1 MSSTDR
7 LNRLLLAEDWKRV
20 YQSYKNADFK
30 SYDFDTLR
38 RTMVQYLRDNY
49 PEDFNDYIES
59 SEYLALIDLIA
70 FLGQNISYRIDL
82 NARENFLELADR
94 RDSVLKLAR
103 LISYNATRNQAAN
116 GLLKLLSVSTTEN
129 VVDSNNLNLS
139 GQVVTWNDS
148 GNSNWY
154 EQFIKVLN
162 AGLNDNEKFGSPV
175 KSDTID
181 SIPTAQYRFRSAS
194 LDAPV
199 FSFSKNVDGSNLD
212 FDVVSTGFESG
223 AIVEE
228 TPAVGE
234 ALRFLYRDDGK
245 GSASNNTGFF
255 AHFRQGVLDQGDF
268 SIATPGNNQTVA
280 VDATNVN
287 NTDVWLWRL
296 DENGNEVELWTKVE
310 STQGNNV
317 IYNST
322 AKDIKNIY
330 TVLTK
335 NRDSVEI
342 KFADGTFGNLPQ
354 GTFRVYYRT
363 SANRSIRITP
373 DDLQNIQID
382 VDYISANGQQQTIT
396 LTFGLQYTVDNATT
410 SESNANIRQNA
421 PATYYTQNRMV
432 TGEDYQVA
440 PLGTNQE
447 IVKIKATNRT
457 SSGISRYFDLIDS
470 TGKFSNTNIFGAD
483 GSIYKE
489 DTESISTFSFATQTD
504 IEAVIA
510 NKIEPLLSDKKT
522 RNYYIEKFPK
532 ILLTDLNAT
541 WNQVTSTTNVSTG
554 KFTNSSTGTNYQ
566 VGQFTASQMK
576 YIEPGAMIKFEA
588 PEGFHFME
596 NNEHGLMPGTTDH
609 KFAVTY
615 KWTSVVSV
623 LNDGVSNSSTGEGA
637 IKLNDQI
644 PSNAIAT
651 QILPKFSKL
660 LSDDVK
666 TLIIDQAFAYNNF
679 GLRYDVA
686 TRKWQVIDENN
697 LNVFGDFSTGKT
709 GDLTSQQLDSS
720 WIIRFITNGSSYTMT
735 SRGLRYVFE
744 SKREVRFFYDS
755 ADRNFNVQTG
765 KTLQDKITVL
775 SINTKP
781 DSTANFNVDLNFS
794 VSTEFRTAEGYV
806 DSSKIELSQFD
817 SDQDGI
823 VDNPDTFNHVV
834 DPETNP
840 LKKYVFQKLVS
851 GSQGTTRFEY
861 VDASSEKIY
870 VRQSGVGTIGDYN
883 NGDIVYL
890 VDSDSFKKIDT
901 TNNVTSDV
909 TNYVAH
915 VGRDNIKFQYVHTV
929 DGNTRLDP
937 SASNLI
943 DMYILTRTY
952 DTDFR
957 LWLNGTNDT
966 KPLLP
971 SSDSLFT
978 NFNSALAPIKSISD
992 TIIYHPV
999 KYKVLFGSNADTNL
1013 QATFKVVKNPD
1024 QVVNDADIKSRVI
1037 EAINLFFA
1045 LENWEFGDT
1054 FYFTELSTFV
1064 MNQLLPDVATFVI
1077 VPNAGAQTF
1086 GSLFEIRCE
1095 NDEIF
1100 VSGAR
1105 VSDVQIIDAITA
1117 SNLKSSGSIVTSTS
1131 ADTGL
1136 SGTLTLGSSST
1147 ATSNTSSSSSTTT
1160 YTSNTGSGSGSSG
1173 GGSGGSGGGS
1183 GY

>member
-7 LNRLLLAEDWKRV
+7 LNRLLLAEDWKRI

-103 LISYNATRNQAAN
+103 LISYNATRNQTAN
-116 GLLKLLSVSTTEN
+116 GLLKILSVQTTEN

-154 EQFIKVLN
+154 EQFIKVIN
-162 AGLNDNEKFGSPV
+162 AGLNENEKFGSPI
-175 KSDTID
+175 KSDTVD
-181 SIPTAQYRFRSAS
+181 SIPTSQYRFRSAGT
-194 LDAPV
+194 DAPV
-199 FSFSKNVDGSNLD
+199 YSFTKNVDGLNLD
-212 FDVVSTGFESG
+212 FDIVSTGFENG
-223 AIVEE
+223 AIIEE
-228 TPAVGE
+228 TPNIGK
-234 ALRFLYRDDGK
+234 ALRILHRDDGK

-255 AHFRQGVLDQGDF
+255 VHFRQGVLDSGDF
-268 SIATPGNNQTVA
+268 SLTTPANNQTVS
-280 VDATNVN
+280 VDADNVN
-287 NTDVWLWRL
+287 NTDVWLWGT
-296 DENGNEVELWTKVE
+296 DEEGNEIDLWNKVD

-322 AKDIKNIY
+322 QKNIKNIY

-335 NRDSVEI
+335 NRDSVEL

-354 GTFRVYYRT
+354 GNFRIYYRT
-363 SANRSIRITP
+363 SANRTLRITP

-382 VDYISANGQQQTIT
+382 IDYVSANNQSETMS

-410 SESNANIRQNA
+410 SETNENIRQNA
-421 PATYYTQNRMV
+421 PSTYYTQNRMI

-447 IVKIKATNRT
+447 IVKIKSTNRT

-470 TGKFSNTNIFGAD
+470 TGKYSNTNIFGAD

-489 DTESISTFSFATQTD
+489 DTESMDTFSFATQTD
-504 IEAVIA
+504 IEAVIL

-532 ILLTDLNAT
+532 TLLTDLNAT
-541 WNQVTSTTNVSTG
+541 WNQVTSATNLSTG
-554 KFTNSSTGTNYQ
+554 KFTNSATGTNYQ
-566 VGQFTASQMK
+566 VGSFTASQMK

-588 PEGFHFME
+588 PTGQHFMGDD
-596 NNEHGLMPGTTDH
+596 NNKLMNGTADH
-609 KFAVTY
+609 PNSRTY
-615 KWTSVVSV
+615 VWTSVVSV
-623 LNDGVSNSSTGEGA
+623 LNDGVTNSSTGDGA
-637 IKLNDQI
+637 IKLNDVI
-644 PSNAIAT
+644 PSNAVAT
-651 QILPKFSKL
+651 QILPKFSKQ

-697 LNVFGDFSTGKT
+697 LNVYGVFSTGKA
-709 GDLTSQQLDSS
+709 GDLTSQQLDAS
-720 WIIRFITNGSSYTMT
+720 WILRFVTNGATYTMT
-735 SRGLRYVFE
+735 SRGMRYVFE

-765 KTLQDKITVL
+765 KTLQDKISVL
-775 SINTKP
+775 SVNTKP
-781 DSTANFNVDLNFS
+781 DSTANFNIDLNFS
-794 VSTEFRTAEGYV
+794 VSTEFRTTEGYV

-823 VDNPDTFNHVV
+823 VDDPDAFNHVV

-840 LKKYVFQKLVS
+840 LTKYVFQKLVS
-851 GSQGTTRFEY
+851 GSAGTTRYDY
-861 VDASSEKIY
+861 VDAATEKIY
-870 VRQSGVGTIGDYN
+870 VRQTSVGTIGDYTD
-883 NGDIVYL
+883 GDIVYL
-890 VDSDSFKKIDT
+890 VDSDSFKQINT
-901 TNNVTSDV
+901 TANTTSDV
-909 TNYVAH
+909 TNYIAH
-915 VGRDNIKFQYVHTV
+915 CGRDKIKFQYVHTV

-952 DTDFR
+952 DTDYR
-957 LWLNGTNDT
+957 LWLDGTNET

-1037 EAINLFFA
+1037 DAINTFFS

-1054 FYFTELSTFV
+1054 FYFSELSTYV
-1064 MNQLLPDVATFVI
+1064 MNQVLPDISTFVI
-1077 VPNAGAQTF
+1077 VPNTGTQSF
-1086 GSLFEIRCE
+1086 GSLYEIRCE

-1100 VSGAR
+1100 ISGAK

-1131 ADTGL
+1131 SDTGL
-1136 SGTLTLGSSST
+1136 SGTISLGTSSST
-1147 ATSNTSSSSSTTT
+1147 STSTSSSSS
-1160 YTSNTGSGSGSSG
+1160 SSGSSG
-1173 GGSGGSGGGS
+1173 GSSGGSG
-1183 GY
+1183 Y